1 MRERL
6 TFVQPKRGVKWNFGR
21 GGLYAEGVS
30 ARMPRHSATVAIV
43 QALPCFPADGPLVD
57 DSMEEVYEFIRT
69 RLSPASR
76 GQPRY
81 DRIIS
86 IDVAAP
92 ESAMAKVQLAF
103 GDRFFTDYLS
113 LLRIDGQWRIISKT
127 FTYVLLEVATV
138 RLAAE

>member
-1 MRERL
+1 MSSEA
-6 TFVQPKRGVKWNFGR
+6 
-21 GGLYAEGVS
+21 YAEVVTALDLFFDGFYEGDIEKLKRIFYPNCHLFS
-30 ARMPRHSATVAIV
+30 A
-43 QALPCFPADGPLVD
+43 ADGPLVD
-57 DSMEEVYEFIRT
+57 DSMEEVYEYIRT

>member
-1 MRERL
+1 MSSEA
-6 TFVQPKRGVKWNFGR
+6 
-21 GGLYAEGVS
+21 YAEVVTALDLFFDGFYEGDIEKLKRIFYPNCHLFS
-30 ARMPRHSATVAIV
+30 A
-43 QALPCFPADGPLVD
+43 ADGPLVD